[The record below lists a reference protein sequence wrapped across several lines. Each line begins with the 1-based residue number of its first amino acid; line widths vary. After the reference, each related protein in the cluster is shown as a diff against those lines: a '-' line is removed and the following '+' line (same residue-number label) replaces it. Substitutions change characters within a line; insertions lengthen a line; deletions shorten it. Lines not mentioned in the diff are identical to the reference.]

1 MKAAKLH
8 NGAIQPYGLDNS
20 QSELTIIVSLSE
32 RNLLA
37 LLSKLKRPDSAKALC
52 KTTEAGFI
60 MLVVEPDDEHYGTTT
75 PGKMHP
81 KDEAFIAKAG
91 EFK

>member
-8 NGAIQPYGLDNS
+8 NGAI
-20 QSELTIIVSLSE
+20 IVTLSE
-32 RNLLA
+32 RNLLV
-37 LLSKLKRPDSAKALC
+37 LLSKLKRENSAKTLC

-60 MLVVEPDDEHYGTTT
+60 MLVVEPDAEHYGTTT

-81 KDEAFIAKAG
+81 KDEQFIKDKK
-91 EFK
+91 ENSK